1 MMNYYYSF
9 QKLKTYCESQEFK
22 GWDPYDGLNSRFF
35 RNMPFS
41 KLELPRLAWIQFFK
55 RSHINFRPLFGVDKD
70 YNPKGI
76 GLFLNGYCNLYKLA
90 PNENYLQKI
99 IELAD
104 LLIKIKNEGYSGVCW
119 GYNFDWQARAFFQ
132 PKGTPTVVAT
142 TFIAS
147 ALLEAYR
154 ITKRLEYLN
163 TAIDTQY
170 FILKDL
176 NRTYDKD
183 GDFSFSYSPLDKT
196 QVFNASLLGS
206 RLLSQIY
213 GHTKDENLLTEARKS
228 VSFAAKHQQKNG
240 EWAYGTLPFH
250 QWIDSFHTG
259 YNLECIHAYQ
269 QYSGDKSFNQVI
281 ESGTNYYLKNFFTSK
296 GIPKYYNNR
305 IYPIDVHAT
314 SQLIITLSRLK
325 IWDENIDLT
334 KSVLMWTIIN
344 MQDPKGYFYYQ
355 LKKNF
360 NSKIP
365 YMRWAQAWMF
375 YAFTEFLLNENTSEL
390 ATNSKVTFQVKR
402 N

>member
-1 MMNYYYSF
+1 M
-9 QKLKTYCESQEFK
+9 
-22 GWDPYDGLNSRFF
+22 
-35 RNMPFS
+35 
-41 KLELPRLAWIQFFK
+41 
-55 RSHINFRPLFGVDKD
+55 
-70 YNPKGI
+70 
-76 GLFLNGYCNLYKLA
+76 A

-104 LLIKIKNEGYSGVCW
+104 LLIKIKNEGYSGACW

-154 ITKRLEYLN
+154 ITKRMEYLN

-296 GIPKYYNNR
+296 GIPKYYDNR

-325 IWDENIDLT
+325 IWDENIDLI

-360 NSKIP
+360 NTKIP